1 MPRHPVRPTAPA
13 LVAAATVAGATV
25 AAVAAPSSPAG
36 GQAVPS
42 TLPAPAAADSAA
54 LRLRARLERL
64 AADSGRAAAL
74 RLSDGS
80 TLAGRI
86 AAVTADS
93 VTVRTNVGE
102 TRVALGAVRRVTELS
117 AAAIRPDGR
126 YWFPN
131 PNSTRLLFAPTAYN
145 LRTGEGYFSDYYI
158 VLPGVAYGV
167 TDRVTIGGGV
177 SLVPGL
183 GGSQLLYVTPK
194 VGLVQR
200 GNAALAVGGL
210 FATIPDP
217 FDDDDD
223 GATSFGILYG
233 VGTVGSRETNATL
246 GVGFGYQGRR
256 VSGDPVVMLGGQA
269 RVARRLALVSENYF
283 APGAFDS
290 ALISYGARFLGEQ
303 LAFDLGFFNVTS
315 DPIFPG
321 LPYVGVVVNFR

>member
-1 MPRHPVRPTAPA
+1 MTRHPVRLTAPA
-13 LVAAATVAGATV
+13 LVAATV
-25 AAVAAPSSPAG
+25 AAVVVRSSAAGAQQTPSTVPASPA
-36 GQAVPS
+36 V
-42 TLPAPAAADSAA
+42 DSAA

-64 AADSGRAAAL
+64 AADSTRAAAL
-74 RLSDGS
+74 RLRDGS
-80 TLAGRI
+80 TLAGRV
-86 AAVTADS
+86 ATVTADS
-93 VTVRTNVGE
+93 VTVRTHVGE

-145 LRTGEGYFSDYYI
+145 LRRGEGYFSDYYI

-200 GNAALAVGGL
+200 ENAALAVGGL
-210 FATIPDP
+210 FATIPDL
-217 FDDDDD
+217 FDDDD

-233 VGTVGSRETNATL
+233 VGTVGSRENNATF

-269 RVARRLALVSENYF
+269 RVARRVALVSENYF

-290 ALISYGARFLGEQ
+290 ALIAYGVRFLGEQ